1 MAKIVGAGWVAEQLG
16 QPEIVLVDPRRPMKY
31 LSGHLPGAIN
41 VPVYQ
46 TFGPDG
52 RLLSPDALAEFVG
65 RCGIGDSSTPVLYD
79 SPDGQN
85 AAMLAWLL
93 REERAPTMKP
103 PVEVLPTVVLTN
115 RQTRAIFLVT
125 VIVLPGVVI
134 GAGGI
139 VWWRRR
145 R

>member
-1 MAKIVGAGWVAEQLG
+1 MSNSDVAL
-16 QPEIVLVDPRRPMKY
+16 
-31 LSGHLPGAIN
+31 
-41 VPVYQ
+41 
-46 TFGPDG
+46 
-52 RLLSPDALAEFVG
+52 
-65 RCGIGDSSTPVLYD
+65 
-79 SPDGQN
+79 
-85 AAMLAWLL
+85 AMLAWLL